1 MTHESEHRE
10 HMTKDYG
17 EVAMQAAANAEHA
30 RSFFFSR
37 VQRRPTSKPM
47 LARVAEAMF
56 WMSRYVER
64 AEHIARLV
72 LVNSNML
79 MDLGELAPRMQDEQW
94 MAIFRILRL
103 DHYIE
108 NLDIFGNHVGQRVFR
123 LMSFDSTN
131 KNSLLSCLTRA
142 RENARSI
149 RENISVEMWET
160 LNTLYWSL
168 LSEDAQ
174 LRLDEN
180 PQQIFQSVIMGSLL
194 FQGVSDQTLPHG
206 QGWEFIQLAKYL
218 ERIDMTCRIID
229 VKFDVLHSAEHHWE
243 GTLRNIQWMAV
254 LRSCA
259 SIEAYRRRHV
269 GDLDPTILAA
279 FLILD
284 DESPRTIRY
293 SVRKAQ
299 EAIAGIAA
307 KIHPQEI
314 DAAERILGRLNA
326 QLEYAEMKS
335 LSGPHLK
342 DFLESIKDNVAEA
355 AAAVQKAYFLH

>member
-1 MTHESEHRE
+1 MTNDEHRHHSESESSVAHSVG
-10 HMTKDYG
+10 HMN
-17 EVAMQAAANAEHA
+17 ERN
-30 RSFFFSR
+30 FFFTR
-37 VQRRPTSKPM
+37 VQRRTTSKPM
-47 LARVAEAMF
+47 LARVAEGMF

-64 AEHIARLV
+64 SEHIARLI

-79 MDLGELAPRMQDEQW
+79 MDLGELAPRMHEDQW
-94 MAIFRILRL
+94 LGVFRILKLEHFMESL
-103 DHYIE
+103 DV
-108 NLDIFGNHVGQRVFR
+108 FGGNSAIGERVYR
-123 LMSFDSTN
+123 IMSFEHSN
-131 KNSLLSCLTRA
+131 KNSLLGCLTRA

-149 RENISVEMWET
+149 RENISAEMWET

-174 LRLDEN
+174 QRLDEN
-180 PQQIFQSVIMGSLL
+180 PQAIFQSVIMGSLL

-206 QGWEFIQLAKYL
+206 QGWEFVQLAKYL

-229 VKFDVLHSAEHHWE
+229 TKFDILHSAEVHWE
-243 GTLRNIQWMAV
+243 STLRNIQWMAV

-269 GDLDPTILAA
+269 GDLDPLRLSA

-284 DESPRTIRY
+284 DESPRSIRF
-293 SVRKAQ
+293 SVRMAQ

-314 DAAERILGRLNA
+314 DSAERILGRLNA
-326 QLEYAEMKS
+326 QLEYAEISS
-335 LSGPHLK
+335 LSGSKLK
-342 DFLESIKDNVAEA
+342 LFLSSIQENVAEA
-355 AAAVQKAYFLH
+355 ASAIQKAYFLH

>member
-1 MTHESEHRE
+1 MTHDHEHRE

-17 EVAMQAAANAEHA
+17 EVASQAAANAE
-30 RSFFFSR
+30 RDRTFFFSR
-37 VQRRPTSKPM
+37 VQRRPASKPM

-94 MAIFRILRL
+94 MAIFKILRL

-108 NLDIFGNHVGQRVFR
+108 SLDIFGNHVGQRVYR
-123 LMSFDSTN
+123 LMSFDNTN

-206 QGWEFIQLAKYL
+206 QAWEFVQLAKYL
-218 ERIDMTCRIID
+218 ERIDMTCRIIE
-229 VKFDVLHSAEHHWE
+229 VKFDVMHSPEPLWE
-243 GTLRNIQWMAV
+243 STLRNIQWMAV

-269 GDLDPTILAA
+269 GDLDPTKLAA

-284 DESPRTIRY
+284 DESPRTVRY

-326 QLEYAEMKS
+326 QLEYAEMHS
-335 LSGPHLK
+335 LSGANLK
-342 DFLESIKDNVAEA
+342 EFLGSIQDNVAEA